1 MPLTLPRF
9 YAIIDRS
16 IRPDLSLQQ
25 IARVL
30 AGAGVRLVQLRAKQA
45 SSGAL
50 LAEAKVLRSLLPQ
63 EISLIINDRADV
75 AQLSRAAGVH
85 LGQDDLPV
93 APARRLLGPDKLI
106 GFSTHNLEQIEA
118 LVSAPVDYLAFGPIF
133 PTATKADTQPVVGS
147 AGLREVRERTS
158 KPLVAIGGITA
169 ENAAQ
174 VIEAGADSVAVIS
187 GWLAA
192 EDIPARLEEFRR
204 ALGRLD

>member
-1 MPLTLPRF
+1 MLLVLPRF
-9 YAIIDRS
+9 YAVIDRS
-16 IRPDLSLQQ
+16 VRPDLPLQE
-25 IARVL
+25 IARFL

-45 SSGAL
+45 SGGAL
-50 LAEAKVLRSLLPQ
+50 LAEAKELLSLLPQ

-93 APARRLLGPDKLI
+93 PAARRLLGPDKLI
-106 GFSTHNLEQIEA
+106 GFSTHREEQIEA
-118 LVSAPVDYLAFGPIF
+118 VASAPVDYLAFGPIF
-133 PTATKADTQPVVGS
+133 PTATKADTQPMVGC
-147 AGLREVRERTS
+147 AGLREVRKRTS
-158 KPLVAIGGITA
+158 KPLVAIGGITPA
-169 ENAAQ
+169 NAAQ

-187 GWLAA
+187 AWLAA

>member
-9 YAIIDRS
+9 YPVIDRS
-16 IRPDLSLQQ
+16 IRPDLSLQE

-30 AGAGVRLVQLRAKQA
+30 AGAGVRLVHLRAKQA

-50 LAEAKVLRSLLPQ
+50 LAEVKELRSFLPP

-93 APARRLLGPDKLI
+93 PAARRLLGPDKLI

-118 LVSAPVDYLAFGPIF
+118 AASAPVDYLAFGPIF
-133 PTATKADTQPVVGS
+133 PTATKAGTQPVVGC
-147 AGLREVRERTS
+147 AGLRKVRKRTS
-158 KPLVAIGGITA
+158 KPLVAIGGITPA
-169 ENAAQ
+169 NAAQ

-192 EDIPARLEEFRR
+192 EDIPARLEEFRS